1 MLSTVLTRQPRDH
14 HPIPVS
20 PLQQVWLNFETE
32 VGAPFNI
39 PMAAEIRGP
48 LDTST
53 LERVLSLLVA
63 RHETLRTTFVFIG
76 GLLHQVIAEPASVHL
91 HVELVADLAEA
102 ELRADERRLAH
113 FDLRVEQP
121 FRAHLYRTASGE
133 HLLLLV
139 THHVAVDEW
148 SLGVLWDEL
157 WIAYDA
163 IVEGR
168 SPELPPHPVDFVDFA
183 AWHQAQ
189 SSRLQVQLDKW
200 RRYVGTGV
208 PVLDLPLDRP
218 WSTTP
223 MLFAESQF
231 QIPGH
236 LATSIVELARSRGAS
251 PWMAYLATYQAMLYR
266 VTKQTDFGV
275 LTPAWPLPRGQR
287 RNLVGP
293 LLNLLFIRAD
303 VSGNPSFYELL
314 SRVARSAFEILSCR
328 LVPWSWIQQL
338 APPRGMGVP
347 PHAQVNFQI
356 IENGGTSHP
365 TKLDATQRFLDR
377 KSPYELRL
385 EETFQLAHSMRVR
398 LSEAGIADAGLVEY
412 RADLFDSSTIERF
425 AREFIAVL
433 DHAVADPSAPLG

>member
-1 MLSTVLTRQPRDH
+1 MSSTVITRRPRDH

-39 PMAAEIRGP
+39 PIAAEIRGP

-63 RHETLRTTFVFIG
+63 RHETLRTTFVSIG
-76 GLLHQVIAEPASVHL
+76 GLVHQVIAEPASVHL
-91 HVELVADLAEA
+91 HVELVADLSEA
-102 ELRADERRLAH
+102 ELRAHERRLVQ

-148 SLGVLWDEL
+148 SLGVLWEEL

-163 IVEGR
+163 MVEGR
-168 SPELPPHPVDFVDFA
+168 SPELLPHPIDFVDFA

-223 MLFAESQF
+223 MVFTESQF

-251 PWMAYLATYQAMLYR
+251 PWMAYFAAFQAMLYR

-275 LTPAWPLPRGQR
+275 LTPTWPLLRHQRG
-287 RNLVGP
+287 NLVGP
-293 LLNLLFIRAD
+293 LLNLIFIRAD

-314 SRVARSAFEILSCR
+314 SRVARSAFETLSCR

-338 APPRGMGVP
+338 APPRGTGVP
-347 PHAQVNFQI
+347 RHAQVNFQI
-356 IENGGTSHP
+356 METGSTSRP
-365 TKLDATQRFLDR
+365 TKIDATQRFIDR
-377 KSPYELRL
+377 KGLYELGM
-385 EETFQLAHSMRVR
+385 EETFQLAYSLRVH

-412 RADLFDSSTIERF
+412 RADLFDSSTIDRF

-433 DHAVADPSAPLG
+433 EHAVADPSAPLG